1 MEIINDPIVSLMTKK
16 SFMHPSPHPT
26 KKEIVTEFRT
36 REILAAARRLVQSR
50 GVGAV
55 TMGEIAAS
63 AGVAKGTVY
72 LYFPGKDQLVQALIS
87 QVGENILADIEA
99 VVSGSGAPLAKVQK
113 VAVLLLDY
121 LMRERDLFPVY
132 ARDLLRRGRGADQ
145 GYWLHLHEMEDR
157 FVALVTRLFAE
168 GIESGQ
174 FIPANPRLLTFML
187 RGMVRAVGYY
197 QLSEGQEKAVKEA
210 LPVLLTLLSSGL
222 IRGSLAKKAE
232 EAATV

>member
-1 MEIINDPIVSLMTKK
+1 MTKK

-99 VVSGSGAPLAKVQK
+99 VVTGSGAPLAKVQK
-113 VAVLLLDY
+113 VAALLLDY

-132 ARDLLRRGRGADQ
+132 ARDLLQRGRGADQ

-157 FVALVTRLFAE
+157 FVTLVTRLFAE

-222 IRGSLAKKAE
+222 IREFLAKKAG
-232 EAATV
+232 EAAAV

>member
-1 MEIINDPIVSLMTKK
+1 MY
-16 SFMHPSPHPT
+16 PSPQPT

-132 ARDLLRRGRGADQ
+132 ARDLLRGGRGADQ
-145 GYWLHLHEMEDR
+145 GYWLHLQEMEEK
-157 FVALVTRLFAE
+157 FVSLVTRLFAE
-168 GIESGQ
+168 GIESGE
-174 FIPANPRLLTFML
+174 FIQANPRLLTFML

>member
-1 MEIINDPIVSLMTKK
+1 MTKK

-99 VVSGSGAPLAKVQK
+99 VVSGSGAPLVKVQK

-132 ARDLLRRGRGADQ
+132 ARDLLRGGRGANQ
-145 GYWLHLHEMEDR
+145 GYWVHLHEMEER

-168 GIESGQ
+168 GIETGQ
-174 FIPANPRLLTFML
+174 FIPANPRLLTFLL

-222 IRGSLAKKAE
+222 IREFLAKKAG
-232 EAATV
+232 EAAAV

>member
-1 MEIINDPIVSLMTKK
+1 ME
-16 SFMHPSPHPT
+16 
-26 KKEIVTEFRT
+26 E
-36 REILAAARRLVQSR
+36 
-50 GVGAV
+50 
-55 TMGEIAAS
+55 
-63 AGVAKGTVY
+63 
-72 LYFPGKDQLVQALIS
+72 
-87 QVGENILADIEA
+87 
-99 VVSGSGAPLAKVQK
+99 
-113 VAVLLLDY
+113 
-121 LMRERDLFPVY
+121 
-132 ARDLLRRGRGADQ
+132 
-145 GYWLHLHEMEDR
+145 R

>member
-1 MEIINDPIVSLMTKK
+1 MEIINDPIVSLMTQK
-16 SFMHPSPHPT
+16 SFMHPSPQPT

-113 VAVLLLDY
+113 VAALLLDY

-132 ARDLLRRGRGADQ
+132 ARDLLRGGRGANQ
-145 GYWLHLHEMEDR
+145 GYWVHLHEMEER

-168 GIESGQ
+168 GIETGQ
-174 FIPANPRLLTFML
+174 FIPANPRLLTFLL

-210 LPVLLTLLSSGL
+210 LPVLVTLLSSGL
-222 IRGSLAKKAE
+222 IREFPAKKTG
-232 EAATV
+232 EAAAV

>member
-1 MEIINDPIVSLMTKK
+1 MEIINDPVVSLMTKK
-16 SFMHPSPHPT
+16 SFMHPGPQPT

-50 GVGAV
+50 GVGAL

-87 QVGENILADIEA
+87 QVGENILADVEA
-99 VVSGSGAPLAKVQK
+99 VVSGRGAPLAKVQK
-113 VAVLLLDY
+113 VAALLLDY

-132 ARDLLRRGRGADQ
+132 ARDLLRGGRGADQ
-145 GYWLHLHEMEDR
+145 GYWLHLHGMEDR
-157 FVALVTRLFAE
+157 FVTLVTRLFAE
-168 GIESGQ
+168 GIELGE

-187 RGMVRAVGYY
+187 RGLVRAVGYY
-197 QLSEGQEKAVKEA
+197 QLTEGQEKAVKEA

-222 IRGSLAKKAE
+222 IRKSLAKKAG
-232 EAATV
+232 EAAAV